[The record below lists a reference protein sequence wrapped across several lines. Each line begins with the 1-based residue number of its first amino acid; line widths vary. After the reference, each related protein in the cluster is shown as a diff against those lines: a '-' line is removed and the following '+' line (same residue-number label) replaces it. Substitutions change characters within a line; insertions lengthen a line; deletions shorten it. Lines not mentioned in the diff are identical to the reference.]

1 MTVTLESIALPTAI
15 APGMATYR
23 IDGGPEPVRVV
34 QPFRRGPPHYENG
47 RPMWGW
53 ARAGDA
59 HAVVRCPHEGMAPAL
74 LPGRRADPA
83 LCRFDREN
91 MTRSKIFRLSC

>member
-53 ARAGDA
+53 DGREPVTLTPSFDVPTKGWRLHCFLVDGQIRLCADST
-59 HAVVRCPHEGMAPAL
+59 VR
-74 LPGRRADPA
+74 
-83 LCRFDREN
+83 
-91 MTRSKIFRLSC
+91 T